1 MGTSERYFGHSV
13 DRCSLTWARVYSV
26 GIAVA
31 VALVIIANAPAV
43 LTDPLS
49 LAIAQIRVNAASSQ
63 TPDYTHPSSETTSE
77 TVMSGKKTK

>member
-1 MGTSERYFGHSV
+1 M
-13 DRCSLTWARVYSV
+13 TWAKVSSI

-49 LAIAQIRVNAASSQ
+49 LAIAQIRVNAATSAQ
-63 TPDYTHPSSETTSE
+63 PAPPTTSE
-77 TVMSGKKTK
+77 MSSEVVTSVRKAK